1 MDYITWMWW
10 ALSQSFSYTAA
21 YYCRCIML
29 KMWNPLKNQ
38 NLNEL
43 AFMKCRSLGSWN
55 SMQQE
60 IVRWKFC
67 PSIWTNRS
75 MNASS
80 KNYNKLCYQRNV
92 TMAKK
97 KTFPSSIASDGLTV
111 SGLHHSR
118 TETSLLTELLS
129 LSTLIAQWQMN
140 WTKVQEIPKSTNELS
155 KFLTWISV

>member
-118 TETSLLTELLS
+118 TETSLLQWWQNCYHTQCTVANELDKSPGNPRL
-129 LSTLIAQWQMN
+129 TL
-140 WTKVQEIPKSTNELS
+140 VQIIPK
-155 KFLTWISV
+155 TWP

>member
-1 MDYITWMWW
+1 M
-10 ALSQSFSYTAA
+10 
-21 YYCRCIML
+21 
-29 KMWNPLKNQ
+29 P
-38 NLNEL
+38 
-43 AFMKCRSLGSWN
+43 LGSWN

-97 KTFPSSIASDGLTV
+97 KTFPSNIASDGLTV

-118 TETSLLTELLS
+118 TETSLLQWWLNCYHSQCTVAKWAGQKSRKS
-129 LSTLIAQWQMN
+129 LNPQMSKANGWLESVSSGPCLIFDCHHK
-140 WTKVQEIPKSTNELS
+140 TKYLASLGTFI
-155 KFLTWISV
+155 WIQHKTCP